1 MFDGSF
7 KQKRTISL
15 SGNKQQIDKQK
26 LLRQA
31 QEERR
36 IREAERQRLNAA
48 ERIQAWYRGRTV
60 AFNVRQDL
68 RVLWDQ
74 ETCVLQNQAQASPP
88 ASLDQLAHGIT
99 SAVQKFLIFFR
110 PRYDHSRLV
119 QVCRLLLLTASGN
132 QSRLVSIPFRG
143 ESSQQSAWR
152 ILLGRLLVMLVPQL
166 GGHLSWSEAEV
177 EPVLALLDVVTSAES
192 FQPAQDV
199 TQAKDVAKGYCQVLF
214 YADVFPQVSQYL
226 CRISLDEKTRPSIAK
241 ALLLSIRICKAEEQ
255 TQEYSRTL
263 DDFFRHVMAVPL
275 LPNRMMIE
283 TLSVFT
289 SRLPLDAILLHLS
302 ATSCSAVALLP
313 QFKLTPLVANV
324 LAFCYQRVPKMSP
337 AVSKAYLRVL
347 TILLGKIPQDSIESP
362 SKLVAAD
369 EDEDMDDIEWRSEE
383 LPGSLAV
390 SAASNAK
397 LDPKIMKWLSLAHDS
412 NHLNDILGSVAPS
425 GPEAA
430 AQEVFSAESIGEI
443 TQLLLNLITLF
454 PSHKINI
461 LSNLMYFKFGGKSK
475 PASGGGAA
483 SAGGGGK
490 FFGISIIKI
499 FMDAFMSTPL
509 YEQLLQSM
517 QRDTP
522 LSVQSVVDPA
532 HAKAWTLL
540 AFVSELYC
548 QILVTM
554 GDDEFHDEARNPI
567 SLPSVITLSSVVR
580 DVAFVLW
587 WNDNA
592 LSMDSNLGGS
602 MNLKVGYLR
611 DIVTKLTRQLHSRE
625 YVFFSFTLSIIVY
638 LEHGNK
644 NRGLTVGGNTLDIM
658 INSSRRSF
666 CPKDHWLVSMPL
678 DMSAFKRAVIHDEEV
693 LSVMQDQD
701 EHDGDDM
708 AMRDAQPSREQR
720 RTDRRQ
726 KSSIVARL
734 SPRLGV
740 LNNIPFVIRFEDRV
754 SIFREFV
761 SSDRQRTPGLSS
773 SHVFPVG
780 QAQIHRGSAFED
792 GYEQLNQLGPKL
804 KGRIAISFID
814 QYGIPEAGIDG
825 GGVFKEFLTSL
836 VLQAF
841 DTNYGLFLSTS
852 DQLLYPNPHR
862 FAQEMTQLKHYEF
875 LGRILGKA
883 LYEGILI
890 DAAFAGF
897 FLGKCLGQVNY
908 LDDLPS
914 LDPDLYKGLMFL
926 KNYEGNV
933 EDLSLY
939 FTVDDEEMG
948 QTITREL
955 IPNGGNTLVTRANRI
970 RYIYLTAHYRL
981 NTQIDRQCR
990 AFFRGLSDLID
1001 PKWLWMFNQQE
1012 LQVMLGGAQTA
1023 ISLADLEKNVVYSNF
1038 SRTHP
1043 TIEHFWSV
1051 VQSMKEEDR
1060 RLLIKFITSCA
1071 RPPLLGFAELN
1082 PRLCIRNA
1090 GQEEDRLPTS
1100 STCMNL
1106 LKLPAFTSRERLKEK
1121 LMYAIHSQAGFDL
1134 S

>member
-7 KQKRTISL
+7 KQKRTINL
-15 SGNKQQIDKQK
+15 GGNKQQIDKQK

-36 IREAERQRLNAA
+36 IREAERQRLRAA

-74 ETCVLQNQAQASPP
+74 ETRALQAQAQASPS
-88 ASLDQLAHGIT
+88 ASLDKLAQDT
-99 SAVQKFLIFFR
+99 SYVVRK
-110 PRYDHSRLV
+110 
-119 QVCRLLLLTASGN
+119 
-132 QSRLVSIPFRG
+132 
-143 ESSQQSAWR
+143 
-152 ILLGRLLVMLVPQL
+152 
-166 GGHLSWSEAEV
+166 SEVEI
-177 EPVLALLDVVTSAES
+177 EPVLTVLDVVTSPES
-192 FQPAQDV
+192 FLPTQDA
-199 TQAKDVAKGYCQVLF
+199 TQAKDVSKGYCQVLF
-214 YADVFPQVSQYL
+214 YANVFPQVSQYL

-241 ALLLSIRICKAEEQ
+241 ALFLSIRICKAQEQ
-255 TQEYSRTL
+255 TQEYARTV
-263 DDFFRHVMAVPL
+263 DDFFRNIMAVPL
-275 LPNRMMIE
+275 LPNRMTIE
-283 TLSVFT
+283 TLSAFT
-289 SRLPLDAILLHLS
+289 SRLPLDSILLHLS
-302 ATSCSAVALLP
+302 ATSCSAVAFLP

-337 AVSKAYLRVL
+337 AVSNAYLRVL
-347 TILLGKIPQDSIESP
+347 TTLLGKIPQDSIESP
-362 SKLVAAD
+362 SKLATAD

-383 LPGSLAV
+383 LPGSPAV
-390 SAASNAK
+390 SAASTAK
-397 LDPKIMKWLSLAHDS
+397 LDSKIMKWLSLAHDS
-412 NHLNDILGSVAPS
+412 NHLNDILGSVVPS
-425 GPEAA
+425 GSEAGV
-430 AQEVFSAESIGEI
+430 QEVFSTESIGEI

-475 PASGGGAA
+475 PATGTGAA
-483 SAGGGGK
+483 SVGGGGK

-522 LSVQSVVDPA
+522 LSVQSVLDPA
-532 HAKAWTLL
+532 YAKAWTLL

-554 GDDEFHDEARNPI
+554 GDDEFYDEARNPI

-580 DVAFVLW
+580 DVAFLLW

-592 LSMDSNLGGS
+592 LNMDSNLGGS

-611 DIVTKLTRQLHSRE
+611 DIVTKLTRQLHSR
-625 YVFFSFTLSIIVY
+625 
-638 LEHGNK
+638 
-644 NRGLTVGGNTLDIM
+644 D
-658 INSSRRSF
+658 SRRSF

-693 LSVMQDQD
+693 LSMQEQE

-708 AMRDAQPSREQR
+708 AMNEVQPARGHR

-792 GYEQLNQLGPKL
+792 GYEQLNHLGPKL

-862 FAQEMTQLKHYEF
+862 FAQETAQLKHYEF

-933 EDLSLY
+933 EDLSLS
-939 FTVDDEEMG
+939 FTVNDEEMG

-1051 VQSMKEEDR
+1051 VQEMEEEDR

-1090 GQEEDRLPTS
+1090 GQEEERLPTS

-1106 LKLPAFTSRERLKEK
+1106 LKLPAFTSRDRLKEK

>member
-7 KQKRTISL
+7 KQKRTINL
-15 SGNKQQIDKQK
+15 GGNKQQVDKQK

-36 IREAERQRLNAA
+36 IREAERQRLKAA

-74 ETCVLQNQAQASPP
+74 GTRTLQEQAQASPP
-88 ASLDQLAHGIT
+88 AALDQLAQGTT

-119 QVCRLLLLTASGN
+119 QLCSLLLQPTSGN
-132 QSRLVSIPFRG
+132 QSRLVSIPFHG
-143 ESSQQSAWR
+143 TFGQQSAWR
-152 ILLGRLLVMLVPQL
+152 ILLGRLLMVLVPQL
-166 GGHLSWSEAEV
+166 GGHSSWSEVEV
-177 EPVLALLDVVTSAES
+177 EPLLTLLDVVTSAES
-192 FQPAQDV
+192 FPSGQDV
-199 TQAKDVAKGYCQVLF
+199 TQARDVSKGYCQVLF
-214 YADVFPQVSQYL
+214 YANVFPQVSQYL
-226 CRISLDEKTRPSIAK
+226 SRISLDEKTRPSIAK
-241 ALLLSIRICKAEEQ
+241 ALFLAIRVCKAQEQ

-263 DDFFRHVMAVPL
+263 DDFFRNIMAVPL
-275 LPNRMMIE
+275 LPNRMTIE
-283 TLSVFT
+283 TLSAFT
-289 SRLPLDAILLHLS
+289 SRLPLDSILLHLS
-302 ATSCSAVALLP
+302 ATGCSAVELLP

-324 LAFCYQRVPKMSP
+324 LAFCYQRVPKMSS
-337 AVSKAYLRVL
+337 AVSNAYLRVL
-347 TILLGKIPQDSIESP
+347 TILLGKIPKDSVESP
-362 SKLVAAD
+362 SKPTSAD

-383 LPGSLAV
+383 LPGSP
-390 SAASNAK
+390 AAPTATTAK
-397 LDPKIMKWLSLAHDS
+397 LDPKIMRWLSLAHDS
-412 NHLNDILGSVAPS
+412 SHLNDILGSVAPS
-425 GPEAA
+425 GSKAG
-430 AQEVFSAESIGEI
+430 AQEIFSAEAIGEI

-475 PASGGGAA
+475 PVSGT
-483 SAGGGGK
+483 STTGGGGK

-499 FMDAFMSTPL
+499 FLDAFMSTPL

-522 LSVQSVVDPA
+522 LSVQSVLEPA

-580 DVAFVLW
+580 DVAFLLW

-611 DIVTKLTRQLHSRE
+611 DIVTKLTRQLHSR
-625 YVFFSFTLSIIVY
+625 
-638 LEHGNK
+638 
-644 NRGLTVGGNTLDIM
+644 D
-658 INSSRRSF
+658 SRRPF

-693 LSVMQDQD
+693 LSVMQEQE
-701 EHDGDDM
+701 EHDGEDV
-708 AMRDAQPSREQR
+708 AMSIAQSSRGH
-720 RTDRRQ
+720 RTADRRQ

-792 GYEQLNQLGPKL
+792 GYEQLNHLGPKL

-841 DTNYGLFLSTS
+841 DTNYGLFLNTS

-862 FAQEMTQLKHYEF
+862 FAQETTQLKHYEF

-955 IPNGGNTLVTRANRI
+955 IPNGSNTLVTRENRI

-1051 VQSMKEEDR
+1051 VQEMEEEDR

-1082 PRLCIRNA
+1082 PRLCIRHA

-1106 LKLPAFTSRERLKEK
+1106 LKLPAFTSRDRLKEK